1 VPDNGSVS
9 GLIRIVFV
17 VDNLGIGGSELNAV
31 RTAERIDRDRFSLR
45 VHCLGARGELAERY
59 ERLGIPVTC
68 VQSGSLLK
76 PRALRLGFAFA
87 RACREERTH
96 IVHAHDVYSNEF
108 AALWTRVGRQGRVI
122 VSRRW
127 LRAPGVHQALNVGTY
142 QLADRVLV
150 NSSAVADQMRATEH
164 VREPRLTVLPNFV
177 DDAAFNPMGA
187 DERLAWRA
195 RYGLTPS
202 DIVVGVVARL
212 APVKDHASL
221 LRAVA
226 MLAPR
231 WPELK
236 VLLVGDGP
244 EREPLLKIARELRI
258 EDRVQITGMLSN
270 DPSPHHLL
278 DISVLPSIREGFP
291 NSVVEA
297 MAAGRPVVA
306 TNVGGTPDAV
316 IDERT
321 GLLTP
326 PSDSIAL
333 AARLERLLS
342 NPDERTRLAASA
354 RTWAWERYRAG
365 SVLASLTSLYETL
378 ASRPRGA

>member
-1 VPDNGSVS
+1 
-9 GLIRIVFV
+9 
-17 VDNLGIGGSELNAV
+17 
-31 RTAERIDRDRFSLR
+31 
-45 VHCLGARGELAERY
+45 
-59 ERLGIPVTC
+59 
-68 VQSGSLLK
+68 
-76 PRALRLGFAFA
+76 
-87 RACREERTH
+87 
-96 IVHAHDVYSNEF
+96 
-108 AALWTRVGRQGRVI
+108 
-122 VSRRW
+122 
-127 LRAPGVHQALNVGTY
+127 
-142 QLADRVLV
+142 
-150 NSSAVADQMRATEH
+150 
-164 VREPRLTVLPNFV
+164 
-177 DDAAFNPMGA
+177 
-187 DERLAWRA
+187 
-195 RYGLTPS
+195 
-202 DIVVGVVARL
+202 
-212 APVKDHASL
+212 
-221 LRAVA
+221 

-326 PSDSIAL
+326 PSDPVAL

-354 RTWAWERYRAG
+354 RMWAWERYRAG

>member
-1 VPDNGSVS
+1 
-9 GLIRIVFV
+9 
-17 VDNLGIGGSELNAV
+17 V
-31 RTAERIDRDRFSLR
+31 RTAERIERDRFSIR
-45 VHCLGARGELAERY
+45 VHCLGSRGELADRY
-59 ERLGIPVTC
+59 ERVGIPVTC

-76 PRALRLGFAFA
+76 PRALRVGYAFA
-87 RACREERTH
+87 RSCREERTD

-127 LRAPGVHQALNVGTY
+127 LRAPGVHQTLNVCAY
-142 QLADRVLV
+142 QFADRVLV
-150 NSSAVADQMRATEH
+150 NSTAVADRMRATEH

-177 DDAAFNPMGA
+177 DDSAFDPMRA
-187 DERLAWRA
+187 EKLVAWRA
-195 RYGLTPS
+195 SYGLTPQ
-202 DIVVGVVARL
+202 DVVVGVVARL

-226 MLAPR
+226 ALVPR
-231 WPELK
+231 WPEVK

-244 EREPLLKIARELRI
+244 EREPLLKLARELRI
-258 EDRVQITGMLSN
+258 DDRVHVTGMLSN

-326 PSDSIAL
+326 PSDPIAL
-333 AARLERLLS
+333 AARLERLLCD
-342 NPDERTRLAASA
+342 PGERSRLATNA
-354 RTWAWERYRAG
+354 RAWAWERYRAG
-365 SVLASLTSLYETL
+365 AVLASLTEMYETL
-378 ASRPRGA
+378 AAHPRRA